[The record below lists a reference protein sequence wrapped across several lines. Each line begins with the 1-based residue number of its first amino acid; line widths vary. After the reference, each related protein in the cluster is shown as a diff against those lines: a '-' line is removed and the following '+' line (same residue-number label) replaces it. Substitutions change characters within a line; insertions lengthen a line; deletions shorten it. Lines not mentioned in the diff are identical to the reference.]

1 LYLLNVS
8 KRFVLN
14 IKDIYIFSQLDHKQ
28 IEDALISEIRLS
40 DIQAKIFL
48 QIIMNGRMTSKE
60 IAEKLGITEN
70 MANENSNQL
79 IQLGGL
85 IDYTETEFEALH
97 PRFASVNM
105 YRRMCERE
113 NLEFK
118 KNNLVDNIGIALE
131 NYYDDVRTKYNKRK

>member
-1 LYLLNVS
+1 MDL
-8 KRFVLN
+8 
-14 IKDIYIFSQLDHKQ
+14 KQ

-40 DIQAKIFL
+40 QIQAKIFL
-48 QIIMNGRMTSKE
+48 QIVMDGRMSSKE
-60 IAEKLGITEN
+60 IAKKLETTEKVASEI
-70 MANENSNQL
+70 SNQL

-85 IDYTETEFEALH
+85 INYTETEFEALH

-131 NYYDDVRTKYNKRK
+131 NFYDDVRTKYNKRK

>member
-1 LYLLNVS
+1 MDL
-8 KRFVLN
+8 
-14 IKDIYIFSQLDHKQ
+14 KQ
-28 IEDALISEIRLS
+28 IEDTLISEIRLS
-40 DIQAKIFL
+40 QIQAKIFL
-48 QIIMNGRMTSKE
+48 QIVMDGKMNSKE
-60 IAEKLGITEN
+60 IAKKLEITEK
-70 MANENSNQL
+70 MASETSNQL

-131 NYYDDVRTKYNKRK
+131 NSYDDVRTKYNKRE

>member
-1 LYLLNVS
+1 
-8 KRFVLN
+8 
-14 IKDIYIFSQLDHKQ
+14 LDLKQ
-28 IEDALISEIRLS
+28 IEDTLISEIRLS
-40 DIQAKIFL
+40 QIQAKIFL
-48 QIIMNGRMTSKE
+48 QIVMDGKMNSKE
-60 IAEKLGITEN
+60 IAKKLGITEKI
-70 MANENSNQL
+70 ANETTNQL

-118 KNNLVDNIGIALE
+118 KNNLVDNIGISLE
-131 NYYDDVRTKYNKRK
+131 NSYDDVRTKYNKRK

>member
-1 LYLLNVS
+1 M
-8 KRFVLN
+8 LN

>member
-1 LYLLNVS
+1 
-8 KRFVLN
+8 
-14 IKDIYIFSQLDHKQ
+14 LDLKQ
-28 IEDALISEIRLS
+28 IEDTLISEIRLS
-40 DIQAKIFL
+40 QIQAKIFL
-48 QIIMNGRMTSKE
+48 QIVMDGKMNSKE
-60 IAEKLGITEN
+60 IAKKLEITEKI
-70 MANENSNQL
+70 ANETSNQL

-131 NYYDDVRTKYNKRK
+131 NSYDDVRTKYNKRK

>member
-1 LYLLNVS
+1 MNP
-8 KRFVLN
+8 
-14 IKDIYIFSQLDHKQ
+14 KQ
-28 IEDALISEIRLS
+28 IEDALISEIRLTS
-40 DIQAKIFL
+40 VQAKIFL
-48 QIIMNGRMTSKE
+48 EIVLNGKMTSKQIGE
-60 IAEKLGITEN
+60 RLGIPDT
-70 MANENSNQL
+70 MANENLQQL

-118 KNNLVDNIGIALE
+118 KNNSVDNIGVVLE
-131 NYYDDVRTKYNKRK
+131 DVYDDVRTKYNKRK

>member
-1 LYLLNVS
+1 
-8 KRFVLN
+8 
-14 IKDIYIFSQLDHKQ
+14 
-28 IEDALISEIRLS
+28 
-40 DIQAKIFL
+40 
-48 QIIMNGRMTSKE
+48 MNGRMTSKE

-105 YRRMCERE
+105 YRKMCERE

-118 KNNLVDNIGIALE
+118 KNKLVDNIGISLE
-131 NYYDDVRTKYNKRK
+131 NSYDDVRPKYNKRK

>member
-1 LYLLNVS
+1 M
-8 KRFVLN
+8 LN

-105 YRRMCERE
+105 YRRMWERE
-113 NLEFK
+113 KLEFK
-118 KNNLVDNIGIALE
+118 KNNLVDNIGITLE
-131 NYYDDVRTKYNKRK
+131 NSYDDVRTKYNKQK

>member
-1 LYLLNVS
+1 M
-8 KRFVLN
+8 K
-14 IKDIYIFSQLDHKQ
+14 QLDLRQ
-28 IEDALISEIRLS
+28 IEDTLISEIRLS
-40 DIQAKIFL
+40 QIQAKIFL
-48 QIIMNGRMTSKE
+48 QIVMDGKMNSKE
-60 IAEKLGITEN
+60 IAKKLEITEK
-70 MANENSNQL
+70 MASETSNQL

-118 KNNLVDNIGIALE
+118 KNNLVDNIGISLE
-131 NYYDDVRTKYNKRK
+131 NSYDDVRTKYNKRE

>member
-1 LYLLNVS
+1 
-8 KRFVLN
+8 
-14 IKDIYIFSQLDHKQ
+14 LDLKQ

-40 DIQAKIFL
+40 QIQAKIFL
-48 QIIMNGRMTSKE
+48 QIVMDGRMSSKE
-60 IAEKLGITEN
+60 IAKKLETTEKVASEI
-70 MANENSNQL
+70 SNQL

-85 IDYTETEFEALH
+85 INYTETEFEALH

-118 KNNLVDNIGIALE
+118 KNNLVDNIGISLE
-131 NYYDDVRTKYNKRK
+131 NSYDDVRTKYNKRK

>member
-1 LYLLNVS
+1 M
-8 KRFVLN
+8 LN

-131 NYYDDVRTKYNKRK
+131 NSYDDVRTKYNKRK

>member
-1 LYLLNVS
+1 M
-8 KRFVLN
+8 LN

-60 IAEKLGITEN
+60 IAEKLGITES

>member
-1 LYLLNVS
+1 
-8 KRFVLN
+8 
-14 IKDIYIFSQLDHKQ
+14 LDLKQ
-28 IEDALISEIRLS
+28 IEDTLISEIRLS
-40 DIQAKIFL
+40 QIQAKIFL
-48 QIIMNGRMTSKE
+48 QIVMNGKMNSKE
-60 IAEKLGITEN
+60 IAKKLGITEKI
-70 MANENSNQL
+70 ANETTNQL

-118 KNNLVDNIGIALE
+118 KNNLVDNIGISLE
-131 NYYDDVRTKYNKRK
+131 NSYDDVRTKYNKRK

>member
-1 LYLLNVS
+1 M
-8 KRFVLN
+8 LN

-105 YRRMCERE
+105 YRKMCERE

-118 KNNLVDNIGIALE
+118 KNNLVDNIGISLE
-131 NYYDDVRTKYNKRK
+131 NSYDDVRTKYNKRK

>member
-1 LYLLNVS
+1 M
-8 KRFVLN
+8 K
-14 IKDIYIFSQLDHKQ
+14 QLDLRQ
-28 IEDALISEIRLS
+28 IEDTLISEIRLS
-40 DIQAKIFL
+40 KIQAKIFL
-48 QIIMNGRMTSKE
+48 QIVMDGKMNSKE
-60 IAEKLGITEN
+60 IAKKLEITEK
-70 MANENSNQL
+70 MASEISNQL
-79 IQLGGL
+79 IKLGGL

-131 NYYDDVRTKYNKRK
+131 NSYDDVRTKYNKRE

>member
-1 LYLLNVS
+1 M
-8 KRFVLN
+8 LN

-118 KNNLVDNIGIALE
+118 KNNLVDNIGTVSYTHLTLP
-131 NYYDDVRTKYNKRK
+131 TKA